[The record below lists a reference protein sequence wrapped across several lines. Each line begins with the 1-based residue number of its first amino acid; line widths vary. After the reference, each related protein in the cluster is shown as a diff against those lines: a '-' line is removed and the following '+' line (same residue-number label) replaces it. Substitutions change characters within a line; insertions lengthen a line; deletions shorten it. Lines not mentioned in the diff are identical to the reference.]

1 MSFLSNVTNALSNP
15 FVRQIAGGIG
25 GLAKGAEGVNAVNKG
40 FQLFDQLMSSF
51 GKGPATPSTDANTQ
65 APTGL
70 ADPRDVLDFGA
81 DGAEDFGTDFNAAT
95 QQVGTTRS
103 AATAAGRG
111 AAAVGGAA
119 GGGFDSIIENGLS
132 GFGSGSGL
140 SSWQNNL
147 LSKIDDPKQRELQK
161 MQMIISNMTNLLQA
175 ISNISKMIAE
185 AQKGIIQNIR
195 A

>member
-40 FQLFDQLMSSF
+40 FQLFDQLISSF
-51 GKGPATPSTDANTQ
+51 GKGPATTSTDANTQ

-70 ADPRDVLDFGA
+70 ADPRDVLDFG

-95 QQVGTTRS
+95 QQVGTARN
-103 AATAAGRG
+103 AAT
-111 AAAVGGAA
+111 A
-119 GGGFDSIIENGLS
+119 GGGFGSIIESGLS

>member
-1 MSFLSNVTNALSNP
+1 MSFLSNVTNTLSNP

-40 FQLFDQLMSSF
+40 FQLFDQLISSF
-51 GKGPATPSTDANTQ
+51 GKGTTSTTDANNQ
-65 APTGL
+65 PATGL
-70 ADPRDVLDFGA
+70 QDPRDVLDFGA
-81 DGAEDFGTDFNAAT
+81 DGAEDVGTNVNTAT
-95 QQVGTTRS
+95 QQRVGTTRS
-103 AATAAGRG
+103 AATAAQTGG
-111 AAAVGGAA
+111 AAAA
-119 GGGFDSIIENGLS
+119 GGGFESVIENGLA
-132 GFGSGSGL
+132 GFGSGSSL

-147 LSKIDDPKQRELQK
+147 LSKIDDPKQREMQK